1 MALFLAVGYNQWHTS
16 SLRVFGFEQIEI
28 LATGSKGEDADVGFD
43 EIEVCKMYFQYHMV
57 CILSIT
63 HDWLFLDSKNK
74 L

>member
-43 EIEVCKMYFQYHMV
+43 EIEVCKIF
-57 CILSIT
+57 
-63 HDWLFLDSKNK
+63 F
-74 L
+74 